1 MSRNVTRR
9 ETLRRGFAATSLLA
23 LVKDWPTPALAQGAW
38 TTLLD
43 GSSLN
48 GWNAIGNANWKAAG
62 GVVEAT
68 TGTGFLVS
76 RGSYKDFE
84 LKVEFWVDE
93 PANSGVFIR
102 CTSPTE
108 VTATNAYEVNIYDTR
123 PDQKYATGAIVD
135 VGGPPTPIKAAGKW
149 NTFEITA
156 RGARLMVTLNGQK
169 TVDAENSKFPQGP
182 IALQHGAGI
191 VRFRL
196 VQIRTL

>member
-1 MSRNVTRR
+1 MRHLSIFT
-9 ETLRRGFAATSLLA
+9 AA
-23 LVKDWPTPALAQGAW
+23 LVAAGLAVGQSSAAW

-48 GWNAIGNANWKAAG
+48 GWNAIGNANWKAGG

-76 RGSYKDFE
+76 NSSYKDFE

-102 CTSPTE
+102 CTNSKE
-108 VTATNAYEVNIYDTR
+108 VSATNAYEVNIYDTR

-135 VGGPPTPIKAAGKW
+135 VAGPPTPIKAAGRW

-156 RGARLMVTLNGQK
+156 RGSRLIVTLNGTK
-169 TVDAENSKFPQGP
+169 TVDAENSKFAQGN

-191 VRFRL
+191 VRFRN
-196 VQIRTL
+196 VQIRPL

>member
-1 MSRNVTRR
+1 MRHLSV
-9 ETLRRGFAATSLLA
+9 FALGLLA
-23 LVKDWPTPALAQGAW
+23 MGLASGQSSPAM
-38 TTLLD
+38 TTLFD
-43 GSSLN
+43 GKTTN
-48 GWNAIGNANWKAAG
+48 GWNAIGNANWSVANG
-62 GVVEAT
+62 IIEAT

-76 RGSYKDFE
+76 RASYKDFE

-102 CTSPTE
+102 CTSATE

-135 VGGPPTPIKAAGKW
+135 VGGPPTPMKAAGKW

-156 RGARLMVTLNGQK
+156 RGSRLTVTLNGTK
-169 TVDAENSKFPQGP
+169 TVDATDAKHPQGP

-191 VRFRL
+191 VRFRS
-196 VQIRTL
+196 VQIRPL